1 SGCGG
6 SKEGLSAQK
15 DVFDEN
21 VVTTYSITMD
31 PADWDAIVAN
41 PLDDTWRHMNLE
53 WEGELWLDVAF
64 HPSGQHSRVP
74 GNPKPSMH
82 LSFEQFVPGRHFHHL
97 PSLKLNCH
105 IDDPI
110 IMRERITYGL
120 ERSFGIAAPREVHA
134 RVVVNGQYKG
144 LYG

>member
-1 SGCGG
+1 MSGTTATGAEATVRGFRIEPDRRLPMALRAMLAALLLSGCGD

-53 WEGELWLDVAF
+53 WEGELWLDVA
-64 HPSGQHSRVP
+64 
-74 GNPKPSMH
+74 
-82 LSFEQFVPGRHFHHL
+82 
-97 PSLKLNCH
+97 
-105 IDDPI
+105 
-110 IMRERITYGL
+110 
-120 ERSFGIAAPREVHA
+120 
-134 RVVVNGQYKG
+134 
-144 LYG
+144 